1 MNSISRRIRK
11 LEERLGPP
19 GETAFTRRL
28 RERLVAGLRRVAEAR
43 ARGELGPPETGP
55 LFEARRRR
63 LLEAIANTGMRRRNR
78 FRH

>member
-1 MNSISRRIRK
+1 MNGISRRIRK

-28 RERLVAGLRRVAEAR
+28 RERLAARLWRVAEAR

-55 LFEARRRR
+55 CLRPGAGGFSKQ
-63 LLEAIANTGMRRRNR
+63 
-78 FRH
+78 